1 MISQCHTYSEG
12 WRWSSE
18 IRLLTMRP
26 GLLIFIPSVSEN
38 KDRVITSFA
47 TLHQKLFDVKGIY
60 PD

>member
-1 MISQCHTYSEG
+1 
-12 WRWSSE
+12 
-18 IRLLTMRP
+18 MRP